1 MKEDEIQSNMIKIN
15 NDILSTVKIC
25 YYENMNDEW
34 KLICENNN
42 LPYDKLKIKNPMSIW
57 ENHHISKMNM
67 LKIKNINM
75 LTLSHYNGYLSPK
88 HKQLIY
94 NFYKEDFINF
104 GYDSDLSNMDIVN
117 NIHVKNL
124 TKF

>member
-1 MKEDEIQSNMIKIN
+1 MTFFYQNLLDFKHNKKLIYQLPKFKKWINHFIYKNKDLWMKEDEIQSNMIKIN

-42 LPYDKLKIKNPMSIW
+42 LPYDKLKIKNPRSIV

-75 LTLSHYNGYLSPK
+75 L
-88 HKQLIY
+88 
-94 NFYKEDFINF
+94 
-104 GYDSDLSNMDIVN
+104 
-117 NIHVKNL
+117 
-124 TKF
+124 